1 MSSSDVNQIECD
13 EISRT
18 NRIRSIQA
26 DCGDDDNDDDDDD
39 EDKEQSCQ
47 RKPNDS
53 NSTLIRST
61 SPPPSQPSYSMRSSA
76 SSSSSSSTCR
86 PSAEKEEIRRRLAF
100 DDDDPIAQ
108 YKLSNRK
115 SQKSLQSRLKNLDSL
130 QICFLNEQNGNFSFG
145 DLNQNNNESNN
156 NDIIMQNRIYYLLKK
171 LQKVDFDLDKV
182 DLFVD
187 IEKPCDQSRF
197 SEYHSKLY
205 TEAKLTLSQIKEIC
219 KLRLKLDKENE
230 EISSIYKLI
239 HNFPSDF
246 LPGSSK
252 LTQPILNRLRMSELQ
267 LIVNDM
273 FAQIEKL
280 NSNLVK
286 FLMTRDELYMEQD
299 SLLIDIED
307 LNKFL

>member
-1 MSSSDVNQIECD
+1 MSSSDVNQIDCD

-26 DCGDDDNDDDDDD
+26 DCGDDDNDDDDD

-130 QICFLNEQNGNFSFG
+130 QICFLNEQN
-145 DLNQNNNESNN
+145 
-156 NDIIMQNRIYYLLKK
+156 NRIYYLLKK

-252 LTQPILNRLRMSELQ
+252 LTQPILNRLR
-267 LIVNDM
+267 I
-273 FAQIEKL
+273 
-280 NSNLVK
+280 
-286 FLMTRDELYMEQD
+286 DELYMEQD